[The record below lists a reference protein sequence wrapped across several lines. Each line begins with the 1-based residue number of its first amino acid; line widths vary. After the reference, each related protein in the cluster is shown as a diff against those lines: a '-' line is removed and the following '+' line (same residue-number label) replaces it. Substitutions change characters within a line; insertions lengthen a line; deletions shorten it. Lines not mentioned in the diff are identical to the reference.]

1 MTASPFTTGALGIV
15 TDRLGTAEQR
25 RIAAALTRLGWRRA
39 KLDGRTRQELWEG
52 SRRHERGRKVPSA
65 REVPATQALCASSE
79 LLKLNVKVSLAV
91 DTAPVAGANDL
102 FAAMRLMMDT
112 QFVRSRDPM
121 SVSARQVLEMATING
136 AWDMGIANS
145 VGSLTPGKRADL
157 ILIRT
162 TDLNMAPLGDPVT
175 AIVRSAQPHTDGRI
189 LKRGGRLTALDAAEI
204 VTQASESLAEV
215 RRRANLL

>member
-25 RIAAALTRLGWRRA
+25 RIAAALTPWMAASEPGWENAAGTLGRHP
-39 KLDGRTRQELWEG
+39 KK
-52 SRRHERGRKVPSA
+52 HERGRKVPSA

-121 SVSARQVLEMATING
+121 SVSARQVLEIG
-136 AWDMGIANS
+136 DHQRG
-145 VGSLTPGKRADL
+145 
-157 ILIRT
+157 
-162 TDLNMAPLGDPVT
+162 LGYGNCQQRRF
-175 AIVRSAQPHTDGRI
+175 AH
-189 LKRGGRLTALDAAEI
+189 
-204 VTQASESLAEV
+204 AS
-215 RRRANLL
+215 